1 MTDTEI
7 SDKIL
12 KCRQFLLIHN
22 YIFHIENAR
31 VCTDEVYDKMSD
43 ELKDLQTKYPDI
55 ASSVQYADIF
65 KDWVN
70 HNKRLP
76 LCEDW
81 VIRKA
86 LFVTSQC
93 KKTLRETK
101 PEKQVA
107 ESLPTKKGALF

>member
-7 SDKIL
+7 CDKIL

-43 ELKDLQTKYPDI
+43 ELKDLQHKYPDI
-55 ASSVQYADIF
+55 ADSVQYADIF

-70 HNKRLP
+70 HNKRLSF
-76 LCEDW
+76 EDW

-86 LFVTSQC
+86 IFVTSQC
-93 KKTLRETK
+93 KKIPRETK
-101 PEKQVA
+101 PEKVVS